1 MILKAKVKGALKTA
15 KGDWIVAAGPFF
27 EGGNR
32 GNYPLQGRGFP
43 MFFCFK
49 ELIFENFSRLR
60 CQSATQAIF
69 SFKF

>member
-49 ELIFENFSRLR
+49 RVDF
-60 CQSATQAIF
+60 
-69 SFKF
+69 